1 MNIFM
6 SSWLQLLKVT
16 VFRVWQ
22 NRKRNIWGKHV
33 VALQNR
39 SWQEVISITSFSI
52 LWLRDLYWLF
62 PPGEEE
68 SRLWRLLSGAPL
80 FNQTII
86 EGPHTGS
93 HSSQQRALSPQSCS
107 HTVVCLS
114 VCLRGKRLLRQDAAR
129 WVWSAAT
136 FWTSEGVFSFLTS
149 FPKNTQRSISF
160 RSAAGFSPQHTVSPA
175 GSAWSCVT
183 KWTPPLTSTGLHK
196 SLELNLSWDSWIAGN
211 TLLNTTLQRCI

>member
-1 MNIFM
+1 M
-6 SSWLQLLKVT
+6 SWHYKIAPDRKLLASLALASCGWETSIGCFLQV
-16 VFRVWQ
+16 R
-22 NRKRNIWGKHV
+22 
-33 VALQNR
+33 R
-39 SWQEVISITSFSI
+39 SPDCGVSSPV
-52 LWLRDLYWLF
+52 LRSSTRPSLRGRTQVRIHL
-62 PPGEEE
+62 
-68 SRLWRLLSGAPL
+68 SRGRCRLS
-80 FNQTII
+80 
-86 EGPHTGS
+86 
-93 HSSQQRALSPQSCS
+93 RALTPSS
-107 HTVVCLS
+107 VCLS